1 MRYATAAFIYFLN
14 KNIGNNAL
22 SRIVSQS
29 KCDGSLVILEIV
41 TIFHLLLL
49 LESDFHIF
57 FKLHEIYEKF

>member
-1 MRYATAAFIYFLN
+1 MLLLLLFIFLN

-41 TIFHLLLL
+41 TIFHLSLL
-49 LESDFHIF
+49 LESEFSYYFRIGRD
-57 FKLHEIYEKF
+57 L